1 MPLLYDISR
10 LAPDIQNLILT
21 SGKYTKWFSEFPQKL
36 LQVNGD
42 AKTVKGV
49 KKKVLTAILYL
60 APAKI
65 SGYNMCPMAELAKCD
80 GPCLNLAGRGQMKS
94 VQLSRIR
101 KTLYFMQFRDQ
112 FLEQLWGECVTH
124 ANAADRLGYEPAIRL
139 NGTSDN
145 RWEVFWWD
153 AMVDLHEEHGIKFYD
168 YTKIP
173 NRNVPDKNVYDL
185 TFSYSGVSDFKTNV
199 RKAMDANMRM
209 AVVVR
214 ERGVIPESI
223 FGMSCVNGDE
233 DDIRYRD
240 PDGVAVILYAKGSA
254 TRDTSGFV
262 VDLTKGK

>member
-1 MPLLYDISR
+1 
-10 LAPDIQNLILT
+10 
-21 SGKYTKWFSEFPQKL
+21 
-36 LQVNGD
+36 
-42 AKTVKGV
+42 
-49 KKKVLTAILYL
+49 
-60 APAKI
+60 
-65 SGYNMCPMAELAKCD
+65 
-80 GPCLNLAGRGQMKS
+80 
-94 VQLSRIR
+94 
-101 KTLYFMQFRDQ
+101 
-112 FLEQLWGECVTH
+112 
-124 ANAADRLGYEPAIRL
+124 
-139 NGTSDN
+139 
-145 RWEVFWWD
+145 
-153 AMVDLHEEHGIKFYD
+153 MVDLHEEHGIKFYD

-185 TFSYSGVSDFKTNV
+185 TFSYSGVSDFKQNV

-254 TRDTSGFV
+254 ARDTSGFV